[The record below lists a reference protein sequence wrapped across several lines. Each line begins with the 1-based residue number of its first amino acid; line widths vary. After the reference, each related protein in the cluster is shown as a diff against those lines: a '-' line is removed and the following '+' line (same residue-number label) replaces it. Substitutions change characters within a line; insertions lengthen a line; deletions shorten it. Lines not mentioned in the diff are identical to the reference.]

1 MALQVIQNFAIRR
14 IFRLPWNY
22 TNRLLYPKS
31 NILSLKLRF
40 MQLGCQQLTK
50 AMSHNPFTIDLV
62 REYMDSV
69 SAIKVENKHTF
80 MCVITGSSLSLCFK
94 NIYFI
99 SEPHPL
105 ILYSTPWSW
114 VRNENELY
122 FILFSGYKYLF
133 MKHNWASCCC
143 ALWWCWWRLLVSG
156 GHNSGWPIFRTK
168 WKPVQLWNVLRSMA
182 VGNGTA
188 VCYLALPVNHW
199 KTNNMLNNF
208 KY

>member
-1 MALQVIQNFAIRR
+1 MRAAKRLNIIKIFTYSSWHLDKKTLIAIYKSLISSVFGYSFFIIANISHTNLMALQVIQNFAIRR

-105 ILYSTPWSW
+105 ILYSTP
-114 VRNENELY
+114 
-122 FILFSGYKYLF
+122 
-133 MKHNWASCCC
+133 
-143 ALWWCWWRLLVSG
+143 
-156 GHNSGWPIFRTK
+156 
-168 WKPVQLWNVLRSMA
+168 
-182 VGNGTA
+182 
-188 VCYLALPVNHW
+188 
-199 KTNNMLNNF
+199 
-208 KY
+208 